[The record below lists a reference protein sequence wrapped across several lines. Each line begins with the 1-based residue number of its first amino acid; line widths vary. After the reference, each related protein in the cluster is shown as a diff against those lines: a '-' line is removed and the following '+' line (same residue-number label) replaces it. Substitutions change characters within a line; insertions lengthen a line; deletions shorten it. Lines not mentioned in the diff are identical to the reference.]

1 MMHDKEAKALTGVMK
16 NAILELCRS
25 QLDYRGQLEV
35 DGIICISGEKRG
47 QQIVVKVH
55 EKLFQDLAEKD
66 SRPLDNGQDDALD
79 EDLSISSHQ
88 PNPGA
93 SKGAVPFEQEQI
105 GDSDDEKAS
114 ELSKDTDGLA
124 EDLTVKNEPKSFDP
138 EDDVDDMESDP
149 NGNNDSGINMSFY
162 NQHNTDSKLR
172 HLLLANQAAKPYSMV
187 PFYQRR
193 AHFHAMP
200 MMPDCKACG
209 YTFAHS
215 ELLREH
221 NEAVHGVFT
230 CNVCFRTF
238 TSRSNLD
245 RHARLHTGH
254 KPYVCTKCGKAFSRK
269 DHLTNHA
276 AKHAFKCGK
285 CLKRFADRESLK
297 SHYVQEH
304 SCVLS
309 NICEHCNKGFTDPK
323 VYGEHVKTHPE
334 VSGSKHPVRHR
345 PFSCIQCS
353 FTCSTRLDL
362 LKHKQ
367 IHRDVQI
374 VYSCLACS
382 ERFGDP
388 VLYSQHFNGHKN
400 EVGVFECCICRQICK
415 TLQDLK
421 SHEAAHL
428 EIAETEAAKQENYT
442 CPYCSKTFQSD
453 SRLSEHISI
462 HEGYRKFRCGS
473 CDQGFTSPA
482 ALKQHEEELTHGP
495 LSLVKTPSSS
505 VSAAEHDQSPT
516 SSAAAVS
523 GEASSIAPAAPADT
537 TSQVPPVP
545 LVDSDDEPIEVV
557 EPEAPD
563 SPEHDDSQYANDFVI
578 HDNPAPPVAATMMLG
593 DEERK
598 AGEVS
603 ATKPRFGDT
612 LPDDDENEDDDDPDD
627 AYGGPRM
634 HNMTGGNGSRR
645 DAVLPGTSSSTARS
659 KEAASGGSSAG
670 AIPTSPWMAD
680 LHNHNYPG
688 AFGSFFWCSICDAQ
702 LASFQEC
709 EAHCFTEH
717 YRYPC
722 MYCTKTFA
730 QKANRD
736 RHLCIHTGEKPFACP
751 ECDQRFARGD
761 KLKIHRMKW
770 HNIQFSTPYMRMPKV
785 STSSDQPSASDN
797 PQFNNPNIRMPKPA
811 SSTSDQQDTAQFSSP
826 FVAVPKYHPMED
838 QASAEDK

>member
-1 MMHDKEAKALTGVMK
+1 MHDKEAIALTGVMK
-16 NAILELCRS
+16 DAILELCRS
-25 QLDYRGQLEV
+25 NLGYAGQLEV
-35 DGIICISGEKRG
+35 DGIICISGEQRG

-55 EKLFQDLAEKD
+55 EKLFQNEADKE
-66 SRPLDNGQDDALD
+66 RPLGNGQDDTLENLFRQANTRAKQVLD
-79 EDLSISSHQ
+79 
-88 PNPGA
+88 
-93 SKGAVPFEQEQI
+93 QEHI
-105 GDSDDEKAS
+105 IDSDDEKAS
-114 ELSKDTDGLA
+114 ELSKDTDRLG
-124 EDLTVKNEPKSFDP
+124 EDLTIKSEPRHNDP
-138 EDDVDDMESDP
+138 DDDMDVMDSEA
-149 NGNNDSGINMSFY
+149 NGNNDSGIHMSFY
-162 NQHNTDSKLR
+162 DQHNSESKLR
-172 HLLLANQAAKPYSMV
+172 HLLLANQAPKPYSML

-193 AHFHAMP
+193 APFPMHTMP
-200 MMPDCKACG
+200 MAPECKACG
-209 YTFAHS
+209 YTFAHT

-254 KPYVCTKCGKAFSRK
+254 KPYVCSKCGKAFSRK

-285 CLKRFADRESLK
+285 CLKRFVDRESLK
-297 SHYVQEH
+297 SHYMQEH
-304 SCVLS
+304 NCLLS
-309 NICEHCNKGFTDPK
+309 DVCEHCNKGFTDPK
-323 VYGEHVKTHPE
+323 VYAEHVKSHPE
-334 VSGSKHPVRHR
+334 VSGSRHPIRHR
-345 PFSCIQCS
+345 PFSCRECS

-400 EVGVFECCICRQICK
+400 EVSVFECCMCRQICK

-421 SHEAAHL
+421 NHEAAHL
-428 EIAETEAAKQENYT
+428 EIAESETAKEENFI
-442 CPYCSKTFQSD
+442 CPYCSKIFQSD

-473 CDQGFTSPA
+473 CDRGFTSPS
-482 ALKQHEEELTHGP
+482 ALKQHEEELSHGP

-505 VSAAEHDQSPT
+505 ISTAEHDQSPT
-516 SSAAAVS
+516 SNVATGDSVAAESKSEV
-523 GEASSIAPAAPADT
+523 
-537 TSQVPPVP
+537 PVP

-557 EPEAPD
+557 EPEAPE

-578 HDNPAPPVAATMMLG
+578 HDNPMPMIQMEDKKLNDGVGEKTDKHIVECKKNE
-593 DEERK
+593 DEN
-598 AGEVS
+598 
-603 ATKPRFGDT
+603 
-612 LPDDDENEDDDDPDD
+612 DDEEDDDVKSV
-627 AYGGPRM
+627 GPG
-634 HNMTGGNGSRR
+634 TVRR
-645 DAVLPGTSSSTARS
+645 SELAEETQASHVNTAFGLPGTSTRGVD
-659 KEAASGGSSAG
+659 GGAVLPSRTG
-670 AIPTSPWMAD
+670 VPGPWIAD
-680 LHNHNYPG
+680 MHNHNYTG

-709 EAHCFTEH
+709 EAHCFSEH

-736 RHLCIHTGEKPFACP
+736 RHICIHTGEKPFACP

-770 HNIQFSTPYMRMPKV
+770 HNIQFNTPYMRMPKV
-785 STSSDQPSASDN
+785 QSDQSSA
-797 PQFNNPNIRMPKPA
+797 
-811 SSTSDQQDTAQFSSP
+811 QD
-826 FVAVPKYHPMED
+826 K
-838 QASAEDK
+838 

>member
-1 MMHDKEAKALTGVMK
+1 MSYSVHFVFTQLSETRMMHDKEAIALIGVMK
-16 NAILELCRS
+16 NAILELCKS
-25 QLDYRGQLEV
+25 KLDYGGQLEV
-35 DGIICISGEKRG
+35 DGIICISGEQRG

-55 EKLFQDLAEKD
+55 EKLFQDLGAKE
-66 SRPLDNGQDDALD
+66 RPLDNGR
-79 EDLSISSHQ
+79 EDSLEQFVRHTN
-88 PNPGA
+88 NPRG
-93 SKGAVPFEQEQI
+93 KEEI
-105 GDSDDEKAS
+105 IESDDEKTS

-124 EDLTVKNEPKSFDP
+124 EDLTIGNKGL
-138 EDDVDDMESDP
+138 DVDDDDVEAMDSEL

-162 NQHNTDSKLR
+162 DQQHSSESKLR

-193 AHFHAMP
+193 GHFPVHTIP
-200 MMPDCKACG
+200 MAPDCKACG
-209 YTFAHS
+209 YTFAHT

-245 RHARLHTGH
+245 RHARLHTGQ
-254 KPYVCTKCGKAFSRK
+254 KPYVCSKCGKAFSRK

-285 CLKRFADRESLK
+285 CLKRFVDRESLN
-297 SHYVQEH
+297 SHYAQEH
-304 SCVLS
+304 NCVLS
-309 NICEHCNKGFTDPK
+309 NVCEHCNKGFTDAK
-323 VYGEHVKTHPE
+323 VYAEHVKTHPE
-334 VSGSKHPVRHR
+334 VSGSRHPVRHR
-345 PFSCIQCS
+345 PFSCIRCS

-367 IHRDVQI
+367 IHRDVQS

-388 VLYSQHFNGHKN
+388 VLYSQHFSGHKN
-400 EVGVFECCICRQICK
+400 EVGVFECCMCRKIYK
-415 TLQDLK
+415 TLQDLR

-428 EIAETEAAKQENYT
+428 EIAETDAAKQDDFT
-442 CPYCSKTFQSD
+442 CPYCSKTFQSEI
-453 SRLSEHISI
+453 RLSEHISI
-462 HEGYRKFRCGS
+462 HEGHRKFRCGS

-482 ALKQHEEELTHGP
+482 ALKQHEEELSHGP

-505 VSAAEHDQSPT
+505 LSAADDQSPT
-516 SSAAAVS
+516 STAAAADVQ
-523 GEASSIAPAAPADT
+523 AADT
-537 TSQVPPVP
+537 VSKVPVP

-578 HDNPAPPVAATMMLG
+578 HDNPMPMIPMGEKKASDAAKQRNDNPTS
-593 DEERK
+593 DEVQEEEHEDADFVRARPDRRELNEASQSK
-598 AGEVS
+598 SVDA
-603 ATKPRFGDT
+603 AFGI
-612 LPDDDENEDDDDPDD
+612 
-627 AYGGPRM
+627 
-634 HNMTGGNGSRR
+634 
-645 DAVLPGTSSSTARS
+645 PGTSSGALDS
-659 KEAASGGSSAG
+659 ASLPGSSG
-670 AIPTSPWMAD
+670 MFSPWIAD
-680 LHNHNYPG
+680 VHNHNYPG
-688 AFGSFFWCSICDAQ
+688 AFGSYFCCSLCDAQ

-709 EAHCFTEH
+709 EAHCFSEH

-736 RHLCIHTGEKPFACP
+736 RHICIHTGERPFACP

-761 KLKIHRMKW
+761 KLKIHRMKY

-785 STSSDQPSASDN
+785 ATNQS
-797 PQFNNPNIRMPKPA
+797 PA
-811 SSTSDQQDTAQFSSP
+811 QE
-826 FVAVPKYHPMED
+826 K
-838 QASAEDK
+838 